1 MKDKN
6 CYIFDIDGT
15 LLDSKREIINC
26 LNFVLNEFGKQ
37 SIPFE
42 NENSYIGPSVKESFI
57 QFHNFSESEANEAAS
72 MYRKYYVE
80 RYLGKSNLYPKVYET
95 LEKLKI
101 NNILCIASMKTEV
114 QVEKFLNL
122 FNLKNFFTIVKNASY
137 DGTYT
142 KSQMCKD
149 IKSELKFNCNSFS
162 LIGDTQGDFIAA
174 QNSHINFIFASY
186 GYGGRTSTSS
196 SIRTINNI
204 SEIQYIKRYR
214 A

>member
-1 MKDKN
+1 M
-6 CYIFDIDGT
+6 
-15 LLDSKREIINC
+15 
-26 LNFVLNEFGKQ
+26 NFVLNEFGKQ

-57 QFHNFSESEANEAAS
+57 QLHNFSESEANEAAS
-72 MYRKYYVE
+72 MYRKSYVE
-80 RYLGKSNLYPKVYET
+80 RYLGQSNLYPKVYET